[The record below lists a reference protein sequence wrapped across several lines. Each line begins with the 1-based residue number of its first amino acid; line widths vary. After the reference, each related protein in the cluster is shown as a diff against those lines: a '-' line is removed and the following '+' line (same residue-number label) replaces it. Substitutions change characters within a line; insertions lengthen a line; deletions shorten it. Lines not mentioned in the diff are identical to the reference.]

1 MEIDFKD
8 EKAFKKYKA
17 KHKMRGSTK
26 VNIAGKDTT
35 VDKADSMSKGDV
47 GGPSYPNVPKGVK
60 SSDDLKG
67 KDDKKMSDTEK
78 EMDTAAKYA
87 NVKMDRGEALDII
100 KKGELT
106 PDNMQDTFEMIKNY
120 ADWMGYED
128 ELEDFENDLPDIID
142 DGDVDTFE
150 SYAEELLD
158 PDKKEKE
165 MGDYLDQMDGEWDD
179 EDRAPDGGSWNAST
193 AANTPTPKQMDRLNQ
208 LADNV
213 RQQLIDTER

>member
-1 MEIDFKD
+1 MVRIKKSHLKELIKQSIAEIDFKD

-26 VNIAGKDTT
+26 INIGGKDTT
-35 VDKADSMSKGDV
+35 VDKASGT
-47 GGPSYPNVPKGVK
+47 GGTTP
-60 SSDDLKG
+60 
-67 KDDKKMSDTEK
+67 DKKIEK
-78 EMDTAAKYA
+78 DMDTAAKYA

-120 ADWMGYED
+120 ADWMGYEA
-128 ELEDFENDLPDIID
+128 ELADFENDLPDIID

-165 MGDYLDQMDGEWDD
+165 MD
-179 EDRAPDGGSWNAST
+179 T
-193 AANTPTPKQMDRLNQ
+193 AARYANVKMDRG
-208 LADNV
+208 
-213 RQQLIDTER
+213 